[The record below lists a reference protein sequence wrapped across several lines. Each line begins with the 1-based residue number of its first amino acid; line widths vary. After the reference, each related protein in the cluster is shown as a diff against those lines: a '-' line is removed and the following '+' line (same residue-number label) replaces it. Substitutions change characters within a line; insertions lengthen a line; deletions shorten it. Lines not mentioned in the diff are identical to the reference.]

1 MLIDGFVDGKIAIT
15 IRSDGS
21 IRIPEDLVIL
31 EREIDEATGYHVS
44 VTTFASGFA
53 EYCIK
58 ILEYVSVDARNNGIE
73 VVMDNGVSFGYM
85 PAGTTYYQ
93 NEGLKVVDAVEF
105 LDEAGARHQPLPP
118 EKDFFEVLM

>member
-1 MLIDGFVDGKIAIT
+1 MLIDGFINGNIAISIT
-15 IRSDGS
+15 PDGS
-21 IRIPEDLVIL
+21 IRIPEDLAIL
-31 EREIDEATGYHVS
+31 EREIDDAVGYHIS

-58 ILEYVSVDARNNGIE
+58 ILEYVSVYTRNKGIE
-73 VVMDNGVSFGYM
+73 VILDDGVSFGYM